1 MYETRAI
8 VRILGLLPLLFGV
21 AAEAQQVRPC
31 FEGQNIPYQVSAAA
45 VAEPWEANTR
55 SFADG
60 DIRITVMDTF
70 EPALG
75 AFHLMVLFWGNEDFR
90 ECRLVSHAELGFVRM
105 TLDGMTSTYD
115 AKRGLVLSLPT
126 EFFNPAEGVKE
137 SGSLEVVIN
146 RQTAEVSA
154 ARR

>member
-1 MYETRAI
+1 MHEARAI
-8 VRILGLLPLLFGV
+8 VKILGLLPLLFGF

-31 FEGQNIPYQVSAAA
+31 FEGQNIPYQVSAAV

-60 DIRITVMDTF
+60 DIRIVVMDTY

-75 AFHLMVLFWGNEDFR
+75 AYYLMVLFWGNEDFR
-90 ECRLVSHAELGFVRM
+90 ECRLVSHAEVGFVGM
-105 TLDGMTSTYD
+105 TLDGMTSAYD
-115 AKRGLVLSLPT
+115 ATRGLVLRVPT
-126 EFFNPAEGVKE
+126 DFYNPAEGMKE